1 MQQAK
6 QSKRKPNKT
15 RNVSFMSKTAQLFSK
30 ARIFSFNSASVIA
43 NAVKKTAA
51 VKGLDLSEV
60 RDYTFAL
67 AKSILGFLLGMAALP
82 QGIRPFGIS
91 LLCSMSDSRSVFFT
105 YIGCALSCITYG
117 DSALSSFIVYF
128 MLFAARKAF
137 TESKYGEQLNVRI
150 LESAAASTAIGIIRI
165 STSAEHAVY
174 SYIAFLCLAC
184 ISCAF
189 TYFFSILFNKAALS
203 AARISTKSI
212 CSYALM
218 GALVCSLSGVNVLGF
233 DLQLVAACLITLTYA
248 VANGFLHAGIVGFIC
263 GIACASPIVSA
274 SLGLSGIIAALMF
287 SKSIFAS
294 LISFAC
300 AFLICGAYSAD
311 LGYTVTLVPSVACSC
326 VLFFPAC
333 GFLPEALR
341 LSKGARTKSSAV
353 AKKQVRKQQ
362 KELAEAFFSLSEMFS
377 KLAEKQKYPL
387 IEDVELAVDKAF
399 SSTCGKCAL
408 NEMCYAKRKTDVK
421 QLKKNLYSVLC
432 ARSVV
437 PEDFGEHMSDKCIR
451 LQNLC
456 DELNSAYSGLCVDCS
471 KDNRTALLCAQYSGM
486 ARLILDS
493 EKRSNEDTERDIQFE
508 KAVSS
513 ALSKADIPFSNVCV
527 FSDREKRTH
536 ISGISIDKF
545 PFGAEEFKKYIFVSC
560 GVKISQPDFD
570 ISEKSETV
578 LRFKRIPVISV
589 EYSQACASKK
599 NEDIS
604 GDTVSFL
611 HHENSIFHALLCD
624 GMGSGIG
631 AATASRIST
640 VFMEKLLGAGVKKE
654 VAFELLNNVLL
665 SQSGEC
671 FSTVDL
677 FEADLLT
684 GRCMFIKAGAAPTYI
699 LRDSKLFKI
708 FSATPPVGILSSFS
722 AESTRFDIEPDDVII
737 MLSDGVVQNGEDSTW
752 LSEIVKIDKLN
763 DPSVLAGKIL
773 EKSQSINTRPDDMSV
788 AVIRV
793 KKA

>member
-311 LGYTVTLVPSVACSC
+311 LGYTETITVPRNWQTV
-326 VLFFPAC
+326 
-333 GFLPEALR
+333 
-341 LSKGARTKSSAV
+341 LSKGYDVPQYTNVNYPFPVDPPHIPDKNPCAV
-353 AKKQVRKQQ
+353 YTR
-362 KELAEAFFSLSEMFS
+362 
-377 KLAEKQKYPL
+377 
-387 IEDVELAVDKAF
+387 
-399 SSTCGKCAL
+399 
-408 NEMCYAKRKTDVK
+408 
-421 QLKKNLYSVLC
+421 
-432 ARSVV
+432 
-437 PEDFGEHMSDKCIR
+437 DF
-451 LQNLC
+451 
-456 DELNSAYSGLCVDCS
+456 Y
-471 KDNRTALLCAQYSGM
+471 
-486 ARLILDS
+486 
-493 EKRSNEDTERDIQFE
+493 
-508 KAVSS
+508 
-513 ALSKADIPFSNVCV
+513 
-527 FSDREKRTH
+527 
-536 ISGISIDKF
+536 
-545 PFGAEEFKKYIFVSC
+545 
-560 GVKISQPDFD
+560 
-570 ISEKSETV
+570 
-578 LRFKRIPVISV
+578 
-589 EYSQACASKK
+589 
-599 NEDIS
+599 
-604 GDTVSFL
+604 
-611 HHENSIFHALLCD
+611 
-624 GMGSGIG
+624 
-631 AATASRIST
+631 
-640 VFMEKLLGAGVKKE
+640 
-654 VAFELLNNVLL
+654 
-665 SQSGEC
+665 
-671 FSTVDL
+671 
-677 FEADLLT
+677 
-684 GRCMFIKAGAAPTYI
+684 
-699 LRDSKLFKI
+699 
-708 FSATPPVGILSSFS
+708 
-722 AESTRFDIEPDDVII
+722 
-737 MLSDGVVQNGEDSTW
+737 LSDGFAEKSVYLNFEGVDSCHYVWINGKFVGYSTVSHCTSEFDVSGAVKAGRNIIAVLVVKWNAQSYLEDQDMFRFSGIFREVYLLARDKNHIRDIYVKQSVSDDLGKAELCLELDFVGKAKAEYTLLAPNNDIIAEGEYVKDKTVIEIQNPVLWNDESPKLYKLIIYCG
-752 LSEIVKIDKLN
+752 SEVIYQNIAVKQVKI
-763 DPSVLAGKIL
+763 VGKVFY
-773 EKSQSINTRPDDMSV
+773 ING
-788 AVIRV
+788 
-793 KKA
+793 K